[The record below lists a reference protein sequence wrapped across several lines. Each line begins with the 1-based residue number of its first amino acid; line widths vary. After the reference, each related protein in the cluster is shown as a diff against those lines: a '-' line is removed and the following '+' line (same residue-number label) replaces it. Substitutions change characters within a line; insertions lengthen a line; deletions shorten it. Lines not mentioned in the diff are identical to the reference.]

1 MTLDALALAS
11 LMTIAAA
18 GSLRAQTP
26 SPAAP
31 QPRGRSGRARHGDSA
46 STRRASGLGD
56 AAGGPLLPHRNVP
69 GARTADQ
76 RQGRSHADRSAGR
89 LRAGQANGHRARGRR
104 LHRLHPDAVTGDPGR
119 CGAAQRRCVTNAARR
134 RKNPPGHQLAV
145 RLARPH
151 RDQLGAG
158 DGRQHVA
165 SRSADDDSRERQ
177 ADDRG
182 AIGGPDRR
190 AAGDCGG
197 EGDSTAIEKL
207 ASW

>member
-1 MTLDALALAS
+1 MTLRTLALAS

-26 SPAAP
+26 YSRRAAAP
-31 QPRGRSGRARHGDSA
+31 RTIRRTRHGRPA

-56 AAGGPLLPHRNVP
+56 AAGGRSCRTGTSPAR
-69 GARTADQ
+69 GAADQ

-89 LRAGQANGHRARGRR
+89 LRAGQANGDRARGRR
-104 LHRLHPDAVTGDPGR
+104 LHRLHPDAVAGDRGR
-119 CGAAQRRCVTNAARR
+119 CGAAERRCVTNAARR
-134 RKNPPGHQLAV
+134 RKNPPGDQPAV
-145 RLARPH
+145 RLASPH

-165 SRSADDDSRERQ
+165 SRSADDDSRKRQ
-177 ADDRG
+177 VDDRG

-190 AAGDCGG
+190 AAGDGG
-197 EGDSTAIEKL
+197 SEGDDL
-207 ASW
+207 R